1 MQPDA
6 VCDLV
11 SKAGGTESAFLLK
24 GGCFSA
30 ATGLCTFPSW
40 SCTSLPLLA
49 TVACLL
55 ACLLASWLACLQL
68 ATPTAT
74 VTAIATAA
82 AAAATATANAS
93 ATAVSYSTVS

>member
-1 MQPDA
+1 MQPDG

-55 ACLLASWLACLQL
+55 ACLLASLLACLQL

-82 AAAATATANAS
+82 AATPTANAS

>member
-1 MQPDA
+1 M
-6 VCDLV
+6 CDLV

-55 ACLLASWLACLQL
+55 ACLLASLIACLQL

-82 AAAATATANAS
+82 AAAAATATANAS

>member
-1 MQPDA
+1 M
-6 VCDLV
+6 V

-55 ACLLASWLACLQL
+55 VCLLASLLACLQL
-68 ATPTAT
+68 ATPTA
-74 VTAIATAA
+74 IATAA
-82 AAAATATANAS
+82 AATPTANAS

>member
-1 MQPDA
+1 MQPDG
-6 VCDLV
+6 VLDLV

-55 ACLLASWLACLQL
+55 ACLLASLLACLQL

-74 VTAIATAA
+74 AIATAIAT

>member
-1 MQPDA
+1 MTLICSPNG
-6 VCDLV
+6 VFDLV

-49 TVACLL
+49 TFACLL
-55 ACLLASWLACLQL
+55 ACLLASLLACLQL

-74 VTAIATAA
+74 AIAT
-82 AAAATATANAS
+82 AAATATANAS